1 MEDNLFF
8 NIEKDVADSR
18 NIFWPIF
25 SDLRKNLVLDFF
37 DLATEGNKEE
47 VMQMLLE
54 VINKIVPILM
64 DAIIGFY
71 KPIREVMRKKK
82 LEVRD
87 FVLG

>member
-1 MEDNLFF
+1 
-8 NIEKDVADSR
+8 
-18 NIFWPIF
+18 
-25 SDLRKNLVLDFF
+25 
-37 DLATEGNKEE
+37 
-47 VMQMLLE
+47 MQMLLE